1 MPKDTHRSRQAFFRA
16 FHLDYRE
23 NLEADSRS
31 RPLPRRHSSMRT
43 SAQKSRTFTSIGA
56 GFKRPPLPGQPL
68 MEKTNIGT
76 SAKIQQTIPAYEDFY
91 HDKPSSTRASKQ
103 RKIDDAPFPY
113 QIDSTLDEFRQEELP
128 IHKDQTR
135 TDHILEAEDPGVV
148 MNDQNEPHGKRMANI
163 GIRKFHLTSL
173 FPISGCIRQPPFS
186 RHGPPKRKSS
196 RDL

>member
-1 MPKDTHRSRQAFFRA
+1 MPKDTHRTRQAFFRA

-23 NLEADSRS
+23 DLEADSRS
-31 RPLPRRHSSMRT
+31 RPLTRLHNSMRT
-43 SAQKSRTFTSIGA
+43 SAQKSRTLTSIGA

-103 RKIDDAPFPY
+103 RKIDDTPFPS
-113 QIDSTLDEFRQEELP
+113 QIGSVLDEFRQEELLV
-128 IHKDQTR
+128 HKDQTR

-148 MNDQNEPHGKRMANI
+148 MHDQNEPHGKRMANI
-163 GIRKFHLTSL
+163 GIRKFHLTSMV
-173 FPISGCIRQPPFS
+173 PISRCIRRSPIS
-186 RHGPPKRKSS
+186 RPGPPKRESS